1 MKIFKKIERS
11 ISKCMIFACHRL
23 GKTMKTIVDFA
34 NRKDAELV
42 LKSKK
47 KLEDKNLLEICSN
60 TNGNQNCGLSSPE
73 RDSKAENVDVSEK
86 NWDENFIYIKVSAP
100 VIGSFMIRLRND
112 IMKDSFTTSG

>member
-1 MKIFKKIERS
+1 MYGNSRHSSNRYNKEFRRYCMKIFKKIERS

-47 KLEDKNLLEICSN
+47 KLC
-60 TNGNQNCGLSSPE
+60 Q
-73 RDSKAENVDVSEK
+73 A
-86 NWDENFIYIKVSAP
+86 
-100 VIGSFMIRLRND
+100 
-112 IMKDSFTTSG
+112 